1 MACAGY
7 LIFSGRS
14 PDLALPA
21 GILMLAVG
29 QVVTLAVLAR
39 RSDRAMQRESQGLR
53 SLRKMTETMQAMDAR
68 LSDIEARPAA
78 QPEILEEIAAEMRSL
93 RDGIGTLVQQAPE
106 PPAAEERQ
114 EPQLDI
120 PPEALAPSSA
130 PAPAKAQAN
139 ERIELMLQ
147 PMIELSSGAT
157 LHYRALLCLTDEA
170 GRRFDHDQ
178 VMAKAEEG
186 GMREILDSHALK
198 LVAPVLRRLRVRNPG
213 MRVFVSLGSTTLQS
227 GAGTARLLTVL
238 EQERD
243 IASGIVFEI
252 AQDVLAGLDTQG
264 IENLAQLGR
273 LGTIMGL
280 SNVAAAGADLPALR
294 QLGVKFLSIPAAAF
308 DAGFGASSNWR
319 DFAQYARAMQFQM
332 IATGVSSAQ
341 QASAATSI
349 VRFGC
354 GPFFAPPRKVKS
366 DAGTAGAS
374 RSAFAA

>member
-93 RDGIGTLVQQAPE
+93 RDGIGTLVQQVPE

-120 PPEALAPSSA
+120 PPEALAPS

-227 GAGTARLLTVL
+227 GAGTARLLAVL